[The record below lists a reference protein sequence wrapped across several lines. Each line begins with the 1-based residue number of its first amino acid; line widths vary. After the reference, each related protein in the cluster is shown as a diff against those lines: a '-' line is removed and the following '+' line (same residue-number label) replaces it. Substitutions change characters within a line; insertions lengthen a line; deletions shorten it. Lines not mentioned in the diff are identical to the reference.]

1 MEFIL
6 LLNYLLK
13 NDINQKRVI
22 ISLLLLILLLL
33 LLLFIISTLIN
44 EYKCK

>member
-1 MEFIL
+1 MEFNL

-22 ISLLLLILLLL
+22 ISLLILL
-33 LLLFIISTLIN
+33 LLLFIIYYFKIN
-44 EYKCK
+44 

>member
-22 ISLLLLILLLL
+22 ISLLLLILLIL
-33 LLLFIISTLIN
+33 TLIN
-44 EYKCK
+44 EYKCKQ